1 MTQRNNYLLRK
12 YGITE
17 EQYEQIL
24 EAQAGKCAICLKKPR
39 TRRLAV
45 DHNHKTG
52 KIRGLLCS
60 RCNHGLLGHAHDSI
74 AVVER
79 ALEYLRNPPAKDI
92 LNATQE
98 VSPSLGTGIESEEI

>member
-1 MTQRNNYLLRK
+1 MGCYILTNRDSYLKRK

-17 EQYEQIL
+17 EQYEDIL
-24 EAQAGKCAICLKKPR
+24 EAQAGKCGICHRKPK

-52 KIRGLLCS
+52 EVRGLLCS

-74 AVVER
+74 EMLER
-79 ALEYLRNPPAKDI
+79 AIEYLKNPPAKDI
-92 LNATQE
+92 VNATQD
-98 VSPSLGTGIESEEI
+98 VRS